1 MAEKKSFGR
10 KVMGWFVVDDDADK
24 KKPDISEESVDDLI
38 KRYADDK
45 PAAPPPP
52 PVELKGDLP
61 RATGGQLD
69 LPRIFAAAGISA
81 EEQGRVVR
89 AQELLKTLPAE
100 TPVPVKRQI
109 VEASLKAFGYPI
121 DDLIEAGAQEIQAL
135 EAYIQREAAE
145 TQRTLGD
152 ASKRIEQLTQEIAD
166 LRKLMQTAIDEQNLA
181 TQASNAAKLPVQ
193 QVLEF
198 FGEDAIARV
207 VHASPKLQEPPKE

>member
-10 KVMGWFVVDDDADK
+10 KVMGWFVVDDNADK